1 MGKPPAGMLVV
12 GITIIA
18 CVAVLWVHASNASHP
33 QAAGITPN
41 HASPTPQPTEA
52 GHAVRRKPGAR
63 PRARP
68 TPQGKRNRGI
78 PPKLKR
84 QVRAFLTDAY
94 LLKPDESPTERR
106 ERLSPYLGPILA
118 LGALNAIEG
127 EIRSNKSSQKRR
139 EAQSLTI
146 KGLPSIAK
154 ATMQP
159 DHGRKSVL
167 TVRAPV
173 TVVTANADDTVLN
186 RHVSNSVSK
195 WQRVGSD
202 WFVID
207 FTL

>member
-1 MGKPPAGMLVV
+1 MGRPHAGMLLV

-33 QAAGITPN
+33 QAAGITPS
-41 HASPTPQPTEA
+41 HTSPTPQPTEA
-52 GHAVRRKPGAR
+52 GRAARRKPD
-63 PRARP
+63 ARP
-68 TPQGKRNRGI
+68 TPQRKGNRGI
-78 PPKLKR
+78 PRKLKK

-94 LLKPDESPTERR
+94 QLKPDESPTERR

-146 KGLPSIAK
+146 KGLPSLAK
-154 ATMQP
+154 ATLQP
-159 DHGRKSVL
+159 DHGRNSIL
-167 TVRAPV
+167 TVRTPV
-173 TVVTANADDTVLN
+173 TVVTANSDDTVLN